1 MKFNSNK
8 KVTFLIPIKER
19 RNFTLRF
26 FKYLAKVNFPYKLLI
41 ADGSKKKI
49 PSRYLGI
56 LREAKIDFSYHKFP
70 YDYDYIL
77 YQKKIFNSLKLIQT
91 EYVVLFSDDD
101 FPIIYSINKLIL
113 FLQKSKT
120 YVACGGCAFNFDL
133 LKKPFNKME
142 VYGHPINFG
151 KMMGAKSNDK
161 ENNIKRL
168 KCYLNE
174 MENSWHYVFR
184 TKVLLKNY
192 KIIQKKKIS
201 FSNVDF
207 YDFIQDAT
215 NFMSGKIKKID
226 TLTILHQYHSESA
239 INSRLKY
246 EQLITSKYF
255 ILDVTRFYKK
265 ILSFIFNKNKKMIKK
280 IFFESKVLFPNNV
293 SLLNNLTEKDNT
305 FNLKNF
311 IVNNLSKFTII
322 TLFYSLYLNKIM
334 YLNNKHIN
342 KVMNSVKNISIKN
355 ELNNIFNFLKRFN

>member
-1 MKFNSNK
+1 MKLNSNK
-8 KVTFLIPIKER
+8 KVTFLLPIKER

-41 ADGSKKKI
+41 ADGSRKKI
-49 PSRYLGI
+49 PSKYLGI
-56 LREAKIDFSYHKFP
+56 LRVAKIDFSYHKFP
-70 YDYDYIL
+70 YDYDYTL

-120 YVACGGCAFNFDL
+120 YVACGGYAFNFDL

-151 KMMGAKSNDK
+151 KMMVAKSNDK

-207 YDFIQDAT
+207 YDFIQDAI

-280 IFFESKVLFPNNV
+280 IFFKSKVLFPKNV
-293 SLLNNLTEKDNT
+293 TLLNNLSKKENI
-305 FNLKNF
+305 FNLRDF
-311 IVNNLSKFTII
+311 VVNKLSKFTII

-334 YLNNKHIN
+334 YLDNKHID
-342 KVMNSVKNISIKN
+342 KVVHSVKNISIKN
-355 ELNNIFNFLKRFN
+355 ELNNIFNFLKKVN